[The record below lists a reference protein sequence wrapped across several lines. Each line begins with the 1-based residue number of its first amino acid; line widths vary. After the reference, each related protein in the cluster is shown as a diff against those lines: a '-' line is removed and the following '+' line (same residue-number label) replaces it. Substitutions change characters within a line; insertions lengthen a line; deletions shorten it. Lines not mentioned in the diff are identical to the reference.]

1 MRFRQYVTALDAET
15 RLKIAKAYD
24 IPRLVDDHMA
34 AFTVAQEMHAASRR
48 PFYRVYPG
56 IMTALLRLGIEKVDI
71 SKVRPPVNGLALEF
85 AEGHFLRVEPYEIS
99 NLMIAEFGE
108 EMLFIEYVHSDDNRG
123 NKRGHIKF
131 PRDRQTI
138 MDHLNNEP
146 EAEQSLM
153 TQIMQIVF
161 GICMIPQSDT
171 DLIKPLVLNRDKE
184 KFESTG
190 DVKFIERA
198 RRNGVNG
205 WELGRDIPTPEEM
218 EAFRKQAGES
228 GRKSPHWRT
237 GYFAIRHTGEGRSVP
252 VVRWIREAFVNKDL
266 WKTVPHGYYGNESED
281 AV

>member
-1 MRFRQYVTALDAET
+1 MRFRQFVPFLNARVRQNVANSMGTPYEADEDEAALTLAEE
-15 RLKIAKAYD
+15 I
-24 IPRLVDDHMA
+24 
-34 AFTVAQEMHAASRR
+34 HASNRR

-56 IMTALLRLGIEKVDI
+56 VTAAMLRLGIEKIDI
-71 SKVRPPVNGLALEF
+71 SNIHPPVNGLALEF
-85 AEGHFLRVEPYEIS
+85 AEGYFIRAGHLEIAD
-99 NLMIAEFGE
+99 LMIAELDE
-108 EMLFIEYVHSDDNRG
+108 EILFIEFVHSDGNRG
-123 NKRGHIKF
+123 QCKF
-131 PRDRQTI
+131 SRVHQSI
-138 MDHLNNEP
+138 LNGLQGKP
-146 EAEQSLM
+146 EVERNLL
-153 TQIMQIVF
+153 TQIMQIAF

-184 KFESTG
+184 KFEATG

-205 WELGRDIPTPEEM
+205 WELGRDVPTPEEM

-252 VVRWIREAFVNKDL
+252 VIRWIREAFVNKDL